1 MPSSNE
7 LSLGDAIREFL
18 KEYQL
23 EGKIEETRVIHAWEK
38 VVGKMISKH
47 TKNLYIKRKILFVK
61 LDSPALANELGY
73 AREKIKKSLNEEVG
87 VEVIED
93 VKFI

>member
-23 EGKIEETRVIHAWEK
+23 EGKVNETKVIHAWEK
-38 VVGKMISKH
+38 IVGKMISKH
-47 TKNLYIKRKILFVK
+47 TLNLYIKRKILFVK
-61 LDSPALANELGY
+61 LDSPALANELTY
-73 AREKIKKSLNEEVG
+73 AREKIRKSLNEEVG
-87 VEVIED
+87 REVIEE